1 MHDVDAKGI
10 LSATNGMNIYRG
22 CTHGCI
28 YCDSRS
34 VCYGFDHP
42 FEDIEVK
49 RNAPRLLED
58 ALRRKRRPCTIG
70 TGSMCDPYLPL
81 ERERCLT
88 RRCLEI
94 IDRYGFGLSILTKS
108 DLILRDLDLLKSI
121 NEKSRCV
128 VAMTLTT
135 FDEGL
140 CRIVES
146 KVCTTARRVEVLK
159 IMQQNG
165 IPTVVW
171 LCPLLPFIND
181 TEENL
186 QGILDYCVDAGVR
199 GIVNFGMG
207 VTLREGDR
215 EYFYKK
221 LDEHFPGVK
230 QKYIRTYGNA
240 YQCESPDSA
249 ALHALFKKVCSEH
262 GIMHDYDEVFAY
274 LCKYENKTSDA
285 QMTLF

>member
-1 MHDVDAKGI
+1 MHDVDAKSI
-10 LSATNGMNIYRG
+10 LSAKNGMNIYRG

-34 VCYGFDHP
+34 SCYGFDHP
-42 FEDIEVK
+42 FEDVEVK
-49 RNAPRLLED
+49 RNAPELLEA
-58 ALRRKRRPCTIG
+58 ALRRKRTRCTIG
-70 TGSMCDPYLPL
+70 TGSMCDPYLPFEA
-81 ERERCLT
+81 ERHLT

-108 DLILRDLDLLKSI
+108 DLILRDLDLFKSI

-135 FDEGL
+135 YDEEL
-140 CRIVES
+140 CRIVEPR
-146 KVCTTARRVEVLK
+146 VCSTVRRVEVLK
-159 IMQQNG
+159 IMQKEG

-186 QGILDYCVDAGVR
+186 IGILNYCESAGVR
-199 GIVNFGMG
+199 GILNFGMG
-207 VTLREGDR
+207 VTLRDGDR

-221 LDEHFPGVK
+221 LDEHFPGIK
-230 QKYIRTYGNA
+230 QKYISSFGSA
-240 YQCESPDSA
+240 YQCESPNAA
-249 ALHALFKKVCSEH
+249 ALNAIFLESCRKH
-262 GIMHDYDEVFAY
+262 GIMHDPDEVFSY
-274 LCKYENKTSDA
+274 LTAFEDKSAAA
-285 QMTLF
+285 QMSLF